1 MDSKELMIN
10 IERLT
15 GKNRVK
21 SGRDTFLCP
30 GTLDL
35 SKDSQEKSAIKLTDK
50 GWYIDKW
57 RCSKCYLCKLK
68 SKYIALDKDNFPY
81 VIDVQDNK
89 NYNLTVKDQIHFESS
104 LSNYT
109 EESGIS
115 KWLYSIF
122 KLFGIDETYTEC
134 AISKEYIPQDLLKL
148 LGKFKEGGVYGKSVI
163 ADVEG
168 NLNEFVFVFENKKSS
183 TDDDNWIIEALKQ
196 IILYASSKIYQKKD
210 NEVAFI
216 FCYNGSL
223 DIKDRVIEV
232 IGNNPELKVMYDV
245 FSKKPNYSFSLIP
258 SSDFFDIINKAIKEN
273 KKDKNDIVK
282 LILSK
287 KQKFPLK

>member
-21 SGRDTFLCP
+21 SGRDAFLCP

-81 VIDVQDNK
+81 VIDVEDDQ
-89 NYNLTVKDQIHFESS
+89 NYSLTVKYQIHFESS

-115 KWLYSIF
+115 KWIYTIF

-134 AISKEYIPQDLLKL
+134 AISKEHIPQDLLKL

-168 NLNEFVFVFENKKSS
+168 TLNEFVFVFENKKSS

-196 IILYASSKIYQKKD
+196 IILYASSKMYQKKD
-210 NEVAFI
+210 IEVVFI

-232 IGNNPELKVMYDV
+232 IGNNPQLKVMYDV
-245 FSKKPNYSFSLIP
+245 FLKKPNYSFSLIP
-258 SSDFFDIINKAIKEN
+258 SSDFFDIIKKAIKEN
-273 KKDKNDIVK
+273 KRDKNGIIK